1 MKKFLLSMTAL
12 FMCGGFVASADDVVL
27 NVKDATDI
35 VGTDVAEKPADGTS
49 NGQARHIQPLESLKV
64 GDWSFTFSQGANKS
78 NAPAYYYPMSTSTN
92 GKMSVRL
99 YKDNTVTITAPAGV
113 KFNKIVS
120 VPDNGTTKT
129 EIYSGEAVDTYTLT
143 ATATIRINELTITTG
158 EGAAPVD
165 PTPAGDVN
173 IVKTTEL
180 VEGQVAFV
188 FDRGVV
194 STFAESA
201 SYGYWMATA
210 ATLAEEM
217 STTKESIFTIAKTDA
232 GYTITDAYGRI
243 MGWDGSHWSFNAY
256 ASASEGNSLWDITMV
271 DGKVKIVNK
280 ATNAGNEVYLCGK
293 TYGSDYEMCPT
304 DRADQTLPFL
314 YKVKSTS
321 GVAEIEAEAAGEAV
335 YYNLQG
341 VKVAE
346 PENGLYIKVQGNK
359 ATKVLVRK

>member
-1 MKKFLLSMTAL
+1 MKKFLLSLSTL
-12 FMCGGFVASADDVVL
+12 LMCGSFVASADDVVL
-27 NVKDATDI
+27 NVKDATD
-35 VGTDVAEKPADGTS
+35 VKGTDVPEKPAEGTDK
-49 NGQARHIQPLESLKV
+49 GQARHIQPLESLKV
-64 GDWSFTFSQGANKS
+64 GDWSFTFSQGTNKN
-78 NAPAYYYPMSTSTN
+78 NAPAYYYPMSTSTT
-92 GKMSVRL
+92 GKMSVRI

-113 KFNKIVS
+113 KFNKIVTI
-120 VPDNGTTKT
+120 PDNGTTKT
-129 EIYSGEAVDTYTLT
+129 TVYSGEAVNTYTLT
-143 ATATIRINELTITTG
+143 ATGTLRINELTITTG

-173 IVKTTEL
+173 IFKTTEL

-210 ATLAEEM
+210 ATLADEM

-232 GYTITDAYGRI
+232 GYTITDVYGRI

-256 ASASEGNSLWDITMV
+256 TSATDGNSLWDITMV
-271 DGKVKIVNK
+271 DGKVKITNK
-280 ATNAGNEVYLCGK
+280 VKSSAGNEVYLCGK
-293 TYGSDYEMCPT
+293 AYNSDYEMCPT
-304 DRADQTLPFL
+304 DRVDQTLPFL
-314 YKVKSTS
+314 YKVKSS